1 MTSPRF
7 FRARVHIRPRA
18 LLATLMLSSLV
29 ACSHST
35 EPEAG
40 TDVVRV
46 VSGRVTAPGGIP
58 VANARVSLPT
68 APSVEPLLSDANGL
82 FLLDSL
88 PAGQHTLRVER
99 VGFDVYSAPVPK
111 PVNGVAT
118 MNPVLSRATGGV
130 PAVKPLSTG
139 RVRVRGRILETD
151 FDGDG
156 IYAPYLIKGAAY
168 SPTPINGGVTPQIE
182 DRSIAVLTGMHANT
196 IRTYSGVTKSLL
208 TKGAQSGIRVIVSF
222 WVDYGLDLSNAAV
235 RQKLREDF
243 GTMVLDLKDSP
254 GVLLWNIGN
263 EQTYQNGN
271 SAAWYTLVQEMAI
284 VAYQSEGSTYHP
296 VCANNGGFMN
306 IGAAAM
312 NADDASLT
320 YMDLWAA
327 NEYSYDLAAGVNGIR
342 ARTAKPIVLTEWG
355 VDALDNRVKKEYE
368 EVQASFDSSN
378 WAQIRSVGDVCVGG
392 TVFEFTDEWW
402 KAGNSAA
409 HDYGGYATGAHPDG
423 YSNEEW
429 WGLIAV
435 TPDANGDGLDEW
447 RPRKVAAMF
456 TKAWQ

>member
-1 MTSPRF
+1 MAASRPIPALVRTRTSAMF
-7 FRARVHIRPRA
+7 AM
-18 LLATLMLSSLV
+18 LMSLSLA
-29 ACSHST
+29 ACAHAS
-35 EPEAG
+35 EPEG
-40 TDVVRV
+40 GSEIVRI
-46 VSGRVTAPGGIP
+46 VSGRVTAPGGLP
-58 VANARVSLPT
+58 VVNARVSLPT
-68 APSVEPLLSDANGL
+68 APSVEALFTDASGL

-99 VGFDVYSAPVPK
+99 VGFEVYNSPVPK

-118 MNPVLSRATGGV
+118 INPVLTRLTGGV

-139 RVRVRGRILETD
+139 KVRVRGRILETD

-168 SPTPINGGVTPQIE
+168 SPTPINGGVTTQIE
-182 DRSIAVLTGMHANT
+182 DRSLVVLTGMHANT
-196 IRTYSGVTKSLL
+196 IRTYSGATKSLL
-208 TKGAQSGIRVIVSF
+208 TKAAQNGIRVIVSF
-222 WVDYGLDLSNAAV
+222 WVDYGLDLSNATV
-235 RQKLREDF
+235 RQKIKEDF

-254 GVLLWNIGN
+254 GVLLWNLGN
-263 EQTYQNGN
+263 EQSYQNGN
-271 SAAWYTLVQEMAI
+271 NASWYTLVQEMAI
-284 VAYQSEGSTYHP
+284 VAYQSEGATYHP

-306 IGAAAM
+306 IGNAAL

-342 ARTAKPIVLTEWG
+342 AKTAKPIVLTEWG
-355 VDALDNRVKKEYE
+355 IDALDNRVKKEYE
-368 EVQASFDSSN
+368 EVQASFDSTN
-378 WAQIRSVGDVCVGG
+378 WTQILSVGDVCVGG

-402 KAGNSAA
+402 KAGNSAT
-409 HDYGGYATGAHPDG
+409 HDFGGYATGAHPDG

-429 WGLIAV
+429 WGLVAV

-447 RPRKVAAMF
+447 RLRKVATMF
-456 TKAWQ
+456 TRAWQ